1 MRSIRLLMA
10 SVPLLCLLPAACGPS
25 DEEVPPASSDAN
37 GDEGIRALTREQLQ
51 QQAEAMSPEVA
62 ESLGIVDSTIRIE
75 RPVPPES
82 VQPILIPDSVQQP

>member
-10 SVPLLCLLPAACGPS
+10 SVSLLCLLPAACAPS
-25 DEEVPPASSDAN
+25 EEEVPAATGEVN
-37 GDEGIRALTREQLQ
+37 GDEGVRALTREQLQ
-51 QQAEAMSPEVA
+51 EQAEAMSPEVA

-82 VQPILIPDSVQQP
+82 IQPIPIPDSTQRP